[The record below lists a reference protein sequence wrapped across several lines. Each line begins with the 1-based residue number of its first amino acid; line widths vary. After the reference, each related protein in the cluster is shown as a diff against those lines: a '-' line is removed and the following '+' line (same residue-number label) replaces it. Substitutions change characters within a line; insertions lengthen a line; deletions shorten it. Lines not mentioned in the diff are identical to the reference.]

1 MSKKD
6 FKGGF
11 TDLLGDT
18 GPDKKKIGRPKDPTK
33 RKPDKTSQEG
43 TKNDETRATFI
54 VKEELLDKIKAL
66 AYWEREQIKETINKA
81 LLNYVED
88 YETKSGNIKPI
99 PKNKKQ

>member
-18 GPDKKKIGRPKDPTK
+18 RPTKSKGGRPKDPTK
-33 RKPDKTSQEG
+33 RKPEKSSQEG

-54 VKEELLDKIKAL
+54 VKEELLARVKAL
-66 AYWEREQIKETINKA
+66 AYWEREQIKETIHRA
-81 LLNYVED
+81 LEDYVER
-88 YETKSGNIKPI
+88 YETSNGKIKPI
-99 PKNKKQ
+99 PNK